1 MVQDVPACAAAPC
14 PTGAA
19 LVSTEEGP
27 VIVEQWPDN
36 TVIVSESFDSAM
48 ASKLIA
54 AVRSASG
61 VQHAGATPLPE
72 LAPRLY
78 SLPAFRA
85 YQANIREGILRSIER
100 ELVTP
105 AK

>member
-1 MVQDVPACAAAPC
+1 M
-14 PTGAA
+14 
-19 LVSTEEGP
+19 
-27 VIVEQWPDN
+27 
-36 TVIVSESFDSAM
+36 IVSESFDSTT

-85 YQANIREGILRSIER
+85 YQSQIGDEILRRMISTQ
-100 ELVTP
+100 VPTDS
-105 AK
+105 K